1 MPQTETG
8 QLSHPGEA
16 GAIFGPSGHEY
27 GRWPEEGHDAITGMS
42 RGASAMHLYCLDAQH
57 RRWWCLRRAVNG
69 VAGSDRGGDQR
80 LLHAV
85 QLVEFA
91 L

>member
-1 MPQTETG
+1 
-8 QLSHPGEA
+8 
-16 GAIFGPSGHEY
+16 
-27 GRWPEEGHDAITGMS
+27 
-42 RGASAMHLYCLDAQH
+42 
-57 RRWWCLRRAVNG
+57 VNG
-69 VAGSDRGGDQR
+69 LTGRDRDGDQR